1 MTDPRTVHEDLR
13 YVRSVVHRADA
24 TGNPAIVYFLWAAI
38 TFAGYAMI
46 DFFPERTGLFWMIAG
61 PLGGLLSGV
70 LAWREARA
78 SGQESTRD
86 GRVHS
91 LYWTGMV
98 FAILLVI
105 PLHSA
110 GLISVDALP
119 RIVLLIVAF
128 AYYAM
133 GIFEDRKML
142 WVGVLVG
149 AAYVLSV
156 ALRDFRYVWTVTA
169 ACVAVGLIAAG
180 IAARSWG
187 GRPMET
193 RS

>member
-38 TFAGYAMI
+38 TFVGYAII
-46 DFFPERTGLFWMIAG
+46 DFFPEKSGLFWMVAG
-61 PLGGLLSGV
+61 PLGGVLSGV
-70 LAWREARA
+70 LAWREARSA
-78 SGQESTRD
+78 GQESSRD

-91 LYWTGMV
+91 LYWTGMM

-105 PLHSA
+105 PLRIV
-110 GLISVDALP
+110 GLVSIEALP

-142 WVGVLVG
+142 WVGMLVG
-149 AAYVLSV
+149 AAYVLSI
-156 ALRDFRYVWTVTA
+156 ALRDFQYVWTITA
-169 ACVAVGLIAAG
+169 ACVAAGLVAAG
-180 IAARSWG
+180 IAARSSG
-187 GRPMET
+187 AGPLE
-193 RS
+193 SHP